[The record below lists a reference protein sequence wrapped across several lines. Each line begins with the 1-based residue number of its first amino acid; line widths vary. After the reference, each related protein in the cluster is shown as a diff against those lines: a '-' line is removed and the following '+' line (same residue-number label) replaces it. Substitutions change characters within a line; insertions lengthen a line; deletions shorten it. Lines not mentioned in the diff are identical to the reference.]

1 MLDTHVLIVHQE
13 EVRTMPVTT
22 SITGEANGRIAKK
35 DKSPPSALDWQVPIA
50 GLDDDFVR
58 EYQAILMYMYYLTE
72 LSEPARRE
80 LRALFQAEIE

>member
-1 MLDTHVLIVHQE
+1 
-13 EVRTMPVTT
+13 MPVTT
-22 SITGEANGRIAKK
+22 SITGKANGRIAKR
-35 DKSPPSALDWQVPIA
+35 DKSPPSALGWQVPTA

-80 LRALFQAEIE
+80 LRALFQAELADAEQGYAQPAVDE